1 MRQLIWHCCVQLV
14 SVADV
19 GQPTRAAAAAADS
32 TKQRILRLRLTDGVT
47 DITCIEV
54 RQVSALSPN
63 LVPGTKLRLSQ
74 APVRAGVV
82 LLKPE
87 NVEARNLP
95 LLPSMTS
102 PVI

>member
-1 MRQLIWHCCVQLV
+1 M